1 MPFLQVDVKRDD
13 AERGEGSG
21 EDLGE
26 EGNAGDAEQ
35 EGGDV
40 EGGETKDGPLFL
52 TKTQLLENDTK
63 LIGCQEKSTKGR
75 FYKGNANTT
84 VDGIPCQ
91 KWSEST
97 PHNHSFTDMGDHN
110 FCRNPHGEDE
120 TQVWCFTTDPEQ
132 ERGNCSVP
140 FCPPLKALDF
150 SLDNDQEA
158 DKNGSYT
165 KATIQKE
172 DLPSSFTICTAFTVE
187 AWAGGSENSKL
198 FVLTDDKQEETWLF
212 AEIYATDTYT
222 EFSFKFK
229 DSQYFLAFSDVLFY
243 PLQWTRVC
251 FSLSADTVSNNST
264 VTMVADGQK
273 WIEESWL
280 VTNKPDDLTLVLGLL
295 TVTSKS
301 SERPGRTTD
310 LNIFSSALPVEE
322 MILQTSPGAQECGLG
337 GDYLNWE
344 NSFVENLW
352 NLSSKARWMDLDG
365 DLENPCAAKSTLNIF
380 SMKEYIWVYECMDHC
395 KKLGGHPPPVKTKR
409 EWEYFLEEVEA
420 LSPDPSP
427 LSNKICLSAT
437 EGIDVMGDDGEALG
451 ELSHWPEGVK
461 AEEGVW
467 RDYYSGEPLEN
478 YTKPWED
485 GHDRNVGDVYNCI
498 FFDPEEPKEKSWD
511 EWQCQRSNVGCPCT
525 YETAPLLQLRGY
537 CPGTYL
543 DTSFTVTQLATAP
556 SDIILMGDFNT
567 RIQYNSSLSQ
577 WVLSL
582 IGRNVTARSRA
593 SPNSYLLGKHN
604 WTISGDDWECF
615 EGKEYS
621 LEMKLTGCNKTQ
633 FTCDDGNC
641 ITMEQRCNQM
651 PDCDDKSDELN
662 CRILY
667 LEEGYNKR
675 VPPVGTTG
683 KKIKTLKPVEV
694 NVSMILYKIVAI
706 KEDQHSIQ
714 LQFQIKLHWK
724 DNRATYHNLK
734 PSSFLNALSLEEI
747 NSLWLPLVVY
757 VNTDQQL
764 TTRLGWVNEWRTD
777 VNVQREGNFT
787 RSEQEVLDETYLFE
801 GSENSLVMTQ
811 SYTHDFQC
819 VYQLERYPF
828 DTQVKK

>member
-1 MPFLQVDVKRDD
+1 M
-13 AERGEGSG
+13 
-21 EDLGE
+21 
-26 EGNAGDAEQ
+26 
-35 EGGDV
+35 
-40 EGGETKDGPLFL
+40 EGGETEDRPVFL

-91 KWSEST
+91 KWSERR
-97 PHNHSFTDMGDHN
+97 PHNHSFTDMGEHN

-150 SLDNDQEA
+150 SLDNDEEA

-187 AWAGGSENSKL
+187 AWADGITNSKL
-198 FVLTDDKQEETWLF
+198 FILTDEKQEENWLF
-212 AEIYATDTYT
+212 AEIYASDTYT

-229 DSQYFLAFSDVLFY
+229 DSHYFLAFSDVLFY

-251 FSLSADTVSNNST
+251 FALSANTISKNST

-280 VTNKPDDLTLVLGLL
+280 VTNKPDNLTLVLGVLG
-295 TVTSKS
+295 VTSKS

-352 NLSSKARWMDLDG
+352 NLSSEARWMDLDG
-365 DLENPCAAKSTLNIF
+365 DLENPCAAKSTLNLFPMNESI
-380 SMKEYIWVYECMDHC
+380 KHWDCMDHC
-395 KKLGGHPPPVKTKR
+395 KKLGGHPPSVKTKR
-409 EWEYFLEEVEA
+409 DWDSFLEEIEA
-420 LSPDPSP
+420 LSPDYTRLKSIWLP
-427 LSNKICLSAT
+427 AT
-437 EGIDVMGDDGEALG
+437 EGVNPDDEDDFEKLNRP
-451 ELSHWPEGVK
+451 SHWPKGVE
-461 AEEGVW
+461 AVEGVW

-478 YTKPWED
+478 YTKPWRD
-485 GHDRNVGDVYNCI
+485 PGHDRLVGDLYNC
-498 FFDPEEPKEKSWD
+498 FFFYPKKPKDKSWG
-511 EWQCQRSNVGCPCT
+511 EWQCSYSGKIGCPCT
-525 YETAPLLQLRGY
+525 YEKAPLLRLRGY

-543 DTSFTVTQLATAP
+543 DTRYTASQVATAP
-556 SDIILMGDFNT
+556 LDIIIMGSFNT

-582 IGRNVTARSRA
+582 IGRNVTARSSA

-604 WTISGDDWECF
+604 WTISGDKFKCF
-615 EGKEYS
+615 KGKEYS

-641 ITMEQRCNQM
+641 IMMEQRCNQI
-651 PDCDDKSDELN
+651 PDCDDTSDELN
-662 CRILY
+662 CKILK
-667 LEEGYNKR
+667 LKEGYNKR
-675 VPPVGTTG
+675 VPPIGTTG
-683 KKIKTLKPVEV
+683 EMVKTLKPVEV
-694 NVSMILYKIVAI
+694 NVSLTLYKIVAI

-714 LQFQIKLHWK
+714 LQFQISLQWK

-734 PSSFLNALSLEEI
+734 PASYLNALSLEEI
-747 NSLWLPLVVY
+747 NTLWLPLIVY
-757 VNTDQQL
+757 LNTDQQV
-764 TTRLGWVNEWRTD
+764 TTRLGWVNEWRTN

-787 RSEQEVLDETYLFE
+787 RSEQKVLDETYLFK

-828 DTQVKK
+828 DTQVG